1 MPHLENVGMQ
11 FYSGGSRLTNP
22 AGFKLRCMRLTLWH
36 DRASIATCS
45 RSIYQ
50 IFIRIS
56 GILAQMPRKVSPEA
70 QDIPRHGSG
79 AQLRDRSRHMMNHD
93 GFHGLGTF
101 NEAPETLQE
110 PRGPRWRAM
119 MIAHDSQSSTASVFE
134 AKLVEAS
141 I

>member
-1 MPHLENVGMQ
+1 
-11 FYSGGSRLTNP
+11 
-22 AGFKLRCMRLTLWH
+22 MRLRGNQL
-36 DRASIATCS
+36 DI
-45 RSIYQ
+45 
-50 IFIRIS
+50 
-56 GILAQMPRKVSPEA
+56 PRKVSPEA

-79 AQLRDRSRHMMNHD
+79 AQLVDRFRHMMNHD

-134 AKLVEAS
+134 AKFVEAS
-141 I
+141 M